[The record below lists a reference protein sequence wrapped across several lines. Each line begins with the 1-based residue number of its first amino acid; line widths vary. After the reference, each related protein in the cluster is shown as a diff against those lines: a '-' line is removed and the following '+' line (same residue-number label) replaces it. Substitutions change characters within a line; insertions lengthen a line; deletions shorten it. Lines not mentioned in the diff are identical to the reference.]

1 MGEIK
6 ALTIKQPWA
15 SAIAFGDK
23 RVENRSWPTA
33 YRGLLAIHAGA
44 SIDWDAAE
52 KAWPAAGLTLYVAG
66 APRKAW
72 TASLPLGAV
81 IAVAELTGCHPR
93 YHICNPTGIP
103 QTVCSD
109 WSAWGQCHWLLD
121 NVRPL
126 PDPVPC
132 KGMLGLW
139 RLPDE
144 VEKAVLAQLEE
155 ADRGRS

>member
-52 KAWPAAGLTLYVAG
+52 KAWPAAGL
-66 APRKAW
+66 
-72 TASLPLGAV
+72 
-81 IAVAELTGCHPR
+81 
-93 YHICNPTGIP
+93 
-103 QTVCSD
+103 
-109 WSAWGQCHWLLD
+109 
-121 NVRPL
+121 
-126 PDPVPC
+126 DPV
-132 KGMLGLW
+132 
-139 RLPDE
+139 R
-144 VEKAVLAQLEE
+144 
-155 ADRGRS
+155 RGRSP